1 MKKGLTWLIY
11 FLLLTASFTG
21 AQTPSNDEKALET
34 NEVTV
39 DVLFTVWNNNLS
51 QEYEEALKP
60 HAEML
65 IENPDIKAVIEGY
78 SDSSGDPDSNV
89 QLSGIRAEAVKFYL
103 IGLGVLPE
111 NLTTVP
117 KGGTDIFA
125 EGDSP
130 EALSENRRARLI
142 YNLPVIEEQETTA
155 SNEDSLTLEESL
167 GEDIEITLFEGPS
180 PTPGPTAPPP
190 PTPGPTP
197 RPTPPPSLLNSLDNE
212 VNNTAPGKM
221 VFKSPREMQ
230 LQSTYLVEATV
241 NNELAGELSASVSE
255 SSGIEGLILSEDM
268 LVLLTGSGFDIQPVE
283 ESYNSK
289 DLFPDDHGAQR
300 ESLTP
305 EGDVKWRWYV
315 TPVKAGFQPLNL
327 SLIIDI
333 EEPEFSQINTE
344 YEIYKKII
352 DVREGFL
359 RSLLSSYWLSGFLIL
374 IIIAVL
380 SFLVLDRYNAL

>member
-1 MKKGLTWLIY
+1 MKNSLSSLICL
-11 FLLLTASFTG
+11 LLLTASFTW
-21 AQTPSNDEKALET
+21 AQTPSNDEKALEIT
-34 NEVTV
+34 EVTV

-51 QEYEEALKP
+51 QEYEESLKS
-60 HAEML
+60 HAEIL

-78 SDSSGDPDSNV
+78 SDSSGNPDSNIR
-89 QLSGIRAEAVKFYL
+89 LSAIRAEAVKFYL

-155 SNEDSLTLEESL
+155 SNEDSMILEESSEEESEVAL
-167 GEDIEITLFEGPS
+167 SEGPS
-180 PTPGPTAPPP
+180 PTPGPIAPSP

-197 RPTPPPSLLNSLDNE
+197 RPTPPPSLLNSLDDE

-241 NNELAGELSASVSE
+241 NSELAGELSASVSE
-255 SSGIEGLILSEDM
+255 SSGIEGLIVSQDM
-268 LVLLTGSGFDIQPVE
+268 LVLLTGSGFDIQPIE
-283 ESYNSK
+283 DSYNSK

-300 ESLTP
+300 KSVTP
-305 EGDVKWRWYV
+305 KEDVIWKWYV
-315 TPVKAGFQPLNL
+315 TPVKTGFQPLNL
-327 SLIIDI
+327 SVIIDI
-333 EEPEFSQINTE
+333 EQPEFSQTNTE
-344 YEIYKKII
+344 YEIYKRIV
-352 DVREGFL
+352 DVREGLL
-359 RSLLSSYWLSGFLIL
+359 RSLLSSYWISAFLLL
-374 IIIAVL
+374 IVIAVL
-380 SFLVLDRYNAL
+380 SFVVLYRYNSL

>member
-1 MKKGLTWLIY
+1 MNNSLICLIC
-11 FLLLTASFTG
+11 FLLLTVSITW
-21 AQTPSNDEKALET
+21 AQSPLNDEEALET
-34 NEVTV
+34 TEVTV

-51 QEYEEALKP
+51 QEYEEALNP
-60 HAEML
+60 HAEIL

-89 QLSGIRAEAVKFYL
+89 QLSGIRAEAEKFYL
-103 IGLGVLPE
+103 IGLGVPSE
-111 NLTTVP
+111 NLTTIP

-125 EGDSP
+125 QGDSP

-142 YNLPVIEEQETTA
+142 YNLPVIEEQETTV
-155 SNEDSLTLEESL
+155 SNEQSMTSEEDTVVTLEES
-167 GEDIEITLFEGPS
+167 PS
-180 PTPGPTAPPP
+180 PTPGPPPP

-241 NNELAGELSASVSE
+241 NSELAGELSASVSE
-255 SSGIEGLILSEDM
+255 SSGIEGLIVSQDM
-268 LVLLTGSGFDIQPVE
+268 LVLLTGSGFDIQPIE
-283 ESYNSK
+283 DSYNSK

-300 ESLTP
+300 KSVTP
-305 EGDVKWRWYV
+305 KEDVIWKWYV
-315 TPVKAGFQPLNL
+315 TPVKTGFQPLNL
-327 SLIIDI
+327 SVIIDI
-333 EEPEFSQINTE
+333 EQPEFSQTNTE
-344 YEIYKKII
+344 YEIYKRIV

-359 RSLLSSYWLSGFLIL
+359 RSLLSSYWLSAFVVL

-380 SFLVLDRYNAL
+380 SFIILDRYNSL